1 LVVLCGGKF
10 KKCNGKFKL
19 TLDPALDVFLL
30 KIKQKANKVF
40 QKEFS

>member
-1 LVVLCGGKF
+1 VGRNLKNVTENL
-10 KKCNGKFKL
+10 NL